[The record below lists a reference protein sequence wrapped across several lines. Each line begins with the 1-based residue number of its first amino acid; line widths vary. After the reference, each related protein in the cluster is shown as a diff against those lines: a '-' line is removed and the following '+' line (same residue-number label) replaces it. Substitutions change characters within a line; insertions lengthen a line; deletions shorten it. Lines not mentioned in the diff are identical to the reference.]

1 MQRTLPR
8 NKQANMM
15 AADRSRHPRGCTNV
29 YNEIKVNW
37 AFRFGW
43 HLLIIQETFEMTLS
57 TKNLL
62 TLPPLLERSSFQRVL
77 IASLF
82 CILYNFLKVCLTI
95 VMQRRGMV
103 KMIGMARDQEL
114 LEKRMIR
121 IWQNIKFNHNV
132 LLNIVTKRQSRVIRR
147 QTKNIGHTSHFSK
160 NNLTFLI
167 SGNKLWSYILHI
179 QTFCTISMN
188 RQNH

>member
-1 MQRTLPR
+1 
-8 NKQANMM
+8 
-15 AADRSRHPRGCTNV
+15 
-29 YNEIKVNW
+29 
-37 AFRFGW
+37 
-43 HLLIIQETFEMTLS
+43 MTLS

-121 IWQNIKFNHNV
+121 I
-132 LLNIVTKRQSRVIRR
+132 
-147 QTKNIGHTSHFSK
+147 
-160 NNLTFLI
+160 
-167 SGNKLWSYILHI
+167 
-179 QTFCTISMN
+179 
-188 RQNH
+188 